1 MVEFSAAAV
10 IAMLALVEST
20 VVALYARLGAKKADE
35 DDLDQV
41 EETADEALKAARTVK
56 RDVARVDLALDA
68 RTDGGPKDD

>member
-1 MVEFSAAAV
+1 MVEFSGGAV

>member
-1 MVEFSAAAV
+1 MVEFSGGAV

-56 RDVARVDLALDA
+56 RDVARVERQVDA

>member
-1 MVEFSAAAV
+1 MVEFSGGAV

-20 VVALYARLGAKKADE
+20 IVALYARLGAKKADE

-56 RDVARVDLALDA
+56 RDLARVERQVDA

>member
-1 MVEFSAAAV
+1 MVEFSGGAV

-20 VVALYARLGAKKADE
+20 VVALWARLGAKKADE

-56 RDVARVDLALDA
+56 RDVARVERQVDA

>member
-1 MVEFSAAAV
+1 MVEFSGGAV

-20 VVALYARLGAKKADE
+20 VVALWARLAAKKADE

-56 RDVARVDLALDA
+56 RDLARVERQVDA

>member
-1 MVEFSAAAV
+1 MVEFSGGAV

-56 RDVARVDLALDA
+56 RDLARVERQVDA